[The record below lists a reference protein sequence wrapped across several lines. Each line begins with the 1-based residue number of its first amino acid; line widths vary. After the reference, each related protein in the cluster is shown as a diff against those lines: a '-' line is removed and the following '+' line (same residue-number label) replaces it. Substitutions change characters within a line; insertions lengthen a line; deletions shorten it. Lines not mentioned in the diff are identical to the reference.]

1 MELLLIP
8 VLLVTGAAL
17 LHIGINGA
25 RPVPHFAPSLHPG
38 MSFSMRG
45 ATATRTSP
53 AHGIDL
59 LNPQPAAEDSEPED
73 ITIEASELAGTLEL
87 SDVLLAELLSEMM
100 MFRKELADLRDQ
112 VASATAA
119 ARSMNPAPAPA
130 PAPARKASARSGRAV
145 KATA

>member
-25 RPVPHFAPSLHPG
+25 PPVPHFAPILQPG
-38 MSFSMRG
+38 MSFSSLRS
-45 ATATRTSP
+45 TATRTSP
-53 AHGIDL
+53 ARGLDL
-59 LNPQPAAEDSEPED
+59 LNPDSMPEGLNP
-73 ITIEASELAGTLEL
+73 EAVERAGTLEL

-100 MFRKELADLRDQ
+100 MFRRELAELREQ
-112 VASATAA
+112 VVSATAA
-119 ARSMNPAPAPA
+119 ARSMSTPTEAPA
-130 PAPARKASARSGRAV
+130 PAPARKSSPRSGRTA

>member
-25 RPVPHFAPSLHPG
+25 PPVPHFAMMRPG
-38 MSFSMRG
+38 MTFSSLRG
-45 ATATRTSP
+45 TTATRTTP
-53 AHGIDL
+53 AHRVDL
-59 LNPQPAAEDSEPED
+59 LNPDLEPED
-73 ITIEASELAGTLEL
+73 AEIEAEELVETLEL

-100 MFRKELADLRDQ
+100 MFRRELAELREQ
-112 VASATAA
+112 VASASTAA
-119 ARSMNPAPAPA
+119 SSMSTPEPARV
-130 PAPARKASARSGRAV
+130 RKASARSGRTV

>member
-25 RPVPHFAPSLHPG
+25 PPVPHFATMRPG
-38 MSFSMRG
+38 MTFSSLRG
-45 ATATRTSP
+45 ATAARTTP
-53 AHGIDL
+53 AHRVDL
-59 LNPQPAAEDSEPED
+59 LNPDLEPED
-73 ITIEASELAGTLEL
+73 VEIEAEELVETLEL

-100 MFRKELADLRDQ
+100 MFRKELAELRAQ

-119 ARSMNPAPAPA
+119 AESMRAPEPVRV
-130 PAPARKASARSGRAV
+130 RKASPRSGRAV